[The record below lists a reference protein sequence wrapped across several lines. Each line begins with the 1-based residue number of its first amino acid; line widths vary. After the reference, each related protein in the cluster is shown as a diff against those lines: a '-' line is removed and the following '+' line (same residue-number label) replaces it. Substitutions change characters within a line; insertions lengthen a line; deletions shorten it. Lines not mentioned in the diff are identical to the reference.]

1 MTRKK
6 KKSKP
11 KRKPKK
17 TRQPRRQEITLVEL
31 KAIIERSQSG
41 PLSTEDRE
49 KLVGAVDTLAFITN
63 ELEAK
68 GTSIKRLRQLIF
80 GASTEKTSQVFGEAA
95 GGGVDSGG
103 DAASAAADGDTGDK
117 PKEKKKRKGHGRNG
131 ASAYTGAER
140 KKVPHA
146 ELKSGDH
153 CPDCERGK
161 VYEQQDPATLIRVM
175 GMAPLSALVV
185 ELERF
190 RCNLCG
196 QVFTAEAPEGMGT
209 DKYDET
215 AASMIG
221 LLKYGAGVP
230 FNRLERLQS
239 GLGIPLPASTQWD
252 VVARAAG
259 LLEPAYAELIRHAA
273 QGKVL
278 HNDDTTMK
286 ILELDKLRQQEAMSD
301 EKPDERTGVFTSGI
315 VSVSKGYR
323 VALFFTGRQHAGEN
337 LEDVLAQRAEKL
349 SAPIQMSD
357 ALSRNTSG
365 EFKTIVA
372 NCIAHA
378 RRRFVDVAENFPDEV
393 RHVLEELREVYENDA
408 IARKQE
414 MSPTARLRFHKDNSR
429 PVMKRLKAWMEA
441 QLEERKVEPNS
452 GLGEAIGYML
462 NHWQKLTLFLRVVGA
477 PLDNNLCERVLKK
490 AILHRKN
497 AYFYKT
503 ERGARVGDIFMSVI
517 HTAELNGTK
526 TFDYLVALQR
536 HADVVAKSPDEW
548 MPWNFT
554 EALARLT
561 SGADPPR

>member
-6 KKSKP
+6 KKP
-11 KRKPKK
+11 KRKRKPRKA
-17 TRQPRRQEITLVEL
+17 RSPRRQDVEL
-31 KAIIERSQSG
+31 SELEAILERAKVS
-41 PLSTEDRE
+41 PLNDGDRE
-49 KLVGAVDTLAFITN
+49 KLKAAIETLAFITN
-63 ELEAK
+63 ELERK
-68 GTSIKRLRQLIF
+68 NTSIKRLRQLLF
-80 GASTEKTSQVFGEAA
+80 GASTEKTSQVFSEAS
-95 GGGVDSGG
+95 GGG
-103 DAASAAADGDTGDK
+103 AADGSDAKGKKKDQ
-117 PKEKKKRKGHGRNG
+117 KKRKGHGRNG

-140 KKVPHA
+140 KQVPHG
-146 ELKSGDH
+146 ELKSGDR

-161 VYEQQDPATLIRVM
+161 VYLLEDPATLLRVK

-185 ELERF
+185 ELERY

-196 QVFTAEAPEGMGT
+196 KIFTAEAPEGIGT
-209 DKYDET
+209 EKYDET
-215 AASMIG
+215 AAGMIG

-252 VVARAAG
+252 VVSRAAG
-259 LLEPAYAELIRHAA
+259 LLAPARDEMIRQAA

-286 ILELDKLRQQEAMSD
+286 ILELEKLRREDAMSD
-301 EKPDERTGVFTSGI
+301 EKSGERTGVFTSGI

-323 VALFFTGRQHAGEN
+323 VALFFTGRKHAGEN
-337 LEDVLAQRAEKL
+337 LEAVLKQRAAEL

-365 EFKTIVA
+365 DFKTIMA
-372 NCIAHA
+372 NCISHA
-378 RRRFVDVAENFPDEV
+378 RRQFVDVANNFPDEV
-393 RHVLEELREVYENDA
+393 RHVLEELRTVYENDA
-408 IARKQE
+408 IAREQE
-414 MSPTARLRFHKDNSR
+414 MSPTARLRFHKAESG
-429 PVMKRLKAWMEA
+429 PVMRELKKWMQA
-441 QLEERKVEPNS
+441 QIKERKVEPNS
-452 GLGEAIGYML
+452 GLGDAIGYML
-462 NHWQKLTLFLRVVGA
+462 DHWQTLTLFLRKAGA
-477 PLDNNLCERVLKK
+477 PLDNNICERALKK

-503 ERGARVGDIFMSVI
+503 ENGARVGDIFMSLI
-517 HTAELNGTK
+517 HTAELNGAN

-536 HADVVAKSPDEW
+536 HADAVASNPGEW

-554 EALARLT
+554 AALARLT